1 MSVNGV
7 YLRVSVQVPAIQNSS
22 SWTNVPLFLDCST
35 QKTNTL
41 QSLRIL
47 GTTFQLPRHAIPED
61 VYLQQHHC
69 GNLKAHISVFKGK
82 KCPIFLQELFPGSK
96 YKIVTENDVYKLI
109 ISNPKVDDTG
119 KYTVEI
125 AGISCTAYLDVEG
138 KLVIGC
144 NLFVV
149 AALHTFLFHAF
160 LLCC

>member
-1 MSVNGV
+1 V
-7 YLRVSVQVPAIQNSS
+7 
-22 SWTNVPLFLDCST
+22 C
-35 QKTNTL
+35 
-41 QSLRIL
+41 
-47 GTTFQLPRHAIPED
+47 
-61 VYLQQHHC
+61 LQQHCC
-69 GNLKAHISVFKGK
+69 GNLQVHISVFKGK

-149 AALHTFLFHAF
+149 AALHTFLFTAF